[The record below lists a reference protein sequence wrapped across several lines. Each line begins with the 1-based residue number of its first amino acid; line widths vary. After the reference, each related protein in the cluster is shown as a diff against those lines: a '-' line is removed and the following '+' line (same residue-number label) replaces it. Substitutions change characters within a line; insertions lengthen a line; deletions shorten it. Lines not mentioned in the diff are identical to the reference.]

1 MKITNKEIKILCILW
16 ENDKPMTVAQICE
29 YAEHKGKRLKQ
40 AMVLTVINRLAE
52 NKLVESLHSKES
64 NNVLSRMFTPCVNRD
79 QLSVL
84 MLNEVMDMS
93 SGIIPTIF

>member
-40 AMVLTVINRLAE
+40 AMALTVINRLAE
-52 NKLVESLHSKES
+52 NKLVESLHSKKS
-64 NNVLSRMFTPCVNRD
+64 NNVPSRFTPCVNRD